1 MENVSRMTVTTNRL
15 WSRER
20 RVYMLIKGAG
30 NITAHNDAKAW
41 LQKVS
46 SGWYNSHSGT
56 INARQIDT
64 IKRELDTIVAE
75 GVPQGSP
82 LKRGIIRECM

>member
-1 MENVSRMTVTTNRL
+1 
-15 WSRER
+15 
-20 RVYMLIKGAG
+20 MLIKGAG

-75 GVPQGSP
+75 GVPPRFPPKAGNYSEKCTSYLSGKSFP
-82 LKRGIIRECM
+82 L